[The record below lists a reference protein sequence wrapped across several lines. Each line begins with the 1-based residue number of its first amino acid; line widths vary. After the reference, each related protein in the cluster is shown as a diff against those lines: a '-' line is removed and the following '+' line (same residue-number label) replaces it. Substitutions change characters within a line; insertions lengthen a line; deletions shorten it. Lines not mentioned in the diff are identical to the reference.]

1 VKHPYLTPRRGSSN
15 YYFRRKIPLELQSL
29 LQRKDFWLSLETP
42 SKEVAIT
49 RLPQAALE
57 FERLVAP
64 ARATTE
70 AAAATGENWLPRG
83 LRPAN
88 DDEPHSYHPTVCPTG
103 WSPLSDTQIP
113 RLLERYRAHALAS
126 EREYR
131 IALHQ
136 PDIPPAEGE
145 PDEEARDAARQ
156 RLADEG
162 YTPAVHIALLQQEVE
177 QLKRARAG
185 EDYTDLRAQ
194 LEELLMFER
203 VWLPAA
209 SDSFQRLLV
218 EFATARLDT
227 LADEL
232 RRYEGEGNGQ
242 PDPALVPLVDE
253 NDTWS
258 AAVQGWVAEAAPQPK
273 TADEVRTQVARFE
286 RLVGSLPL
294 SALTAARV
302 EQFKAACLE
311 QEKVSKSRVNTILSL
326 LSAVITVAMKKK
338 LTLLGTNPFAGAK
351 YSRKAVRR
359 DADPEALRDA
369 YTVDELN
376 RLYASRVYV
385 HGHRPG
391 KGGREAAY
399 WVPLLGLHSGARLE
413 DLCRLRTR
421 DVVQRAGVWC
431 LHLHDTKREHRT
443 GEGST
448 MRYVPVHRTLV
459 RLGWLDYVQA
469 QDAGGLLFP
478 HLKLNKYGRLS
489 GMWSTWF
496 NEYLDTDVGLADP
509 RLDFHSF
516 RHTFKVF
523 GQLSGIDGAV
533 IEELLG
539 HAPDDWYGRNEGTE
553 KRLPFELLVQA
564 MEKLDFPGLE
574 LGHLPYA
581 GRV

>member
-1 VKHPYLTPRRGSSN
+1 MKHPYLTTRADSAH
-15 YYFRRKIPLELQSL
+15 YYFRRKVPLELRAQL
-29 LQRKDFWLSLETP
+29 RKTEIWVSLETP
-42 SKEVAIT
+42 CRTEAIT
-49 RLPQAALE
+49 RLPMAALE
-57 FERLVAP
+57 YERLVAP
-64 ARATTE
+64 ARA
-70 AAAATGENWLPRG
+70 AAAMAAEHWLPHG
-83 LRPAN
+83 LRPAGE
-88 DDEPHSYHPTVCPTG
+88 DEPRPYHPTTCPAG
-103 WSPLSDTQIP
+103 WTPLADVHMP
-113 RLLERYRAHALAS
+113 RLLERYHAHALAS

-131 IALHQ
+131 IALHKLDV
-136 PDIPPAEGE
+136 PGAEGE

-162 YTPAVHIALLQQEVE
+162 YTPATHIALLQQEVE
-177 QLKRARAG
+177 QLTRARAG
-185 EDYTDLRAQ
+185 EDYTDLREQ
-194 LEELLMFER
+194 LEELLTFER

-209 SDSFQRLLV
+209 SDSYQRLLV
-218 EFATARLDT
+218 DFATARLDA
-227 LADEL
+227 LAEEL
-232 RRYEGEGNGQ
+232 RRYEGKGQ

-286 RLVGSLPL
+286 RLVGCLQL
-294 SALTAARV
+294 SAVTGTHV

-311 QEKVSKSRVNTILSL
+311 QEKVSKSRVNTIVSL
-326 LSAVITVAMKKK
+326 LSAVINVAIKKK
-338 LTLLGTNPFAGAK
+338 LTTLVTNPFAGAK

-359 DADPEALRDA
+359 DADPEAQRDA

-399 WVPLLGLHSGARLE
+399 WVPLLGLYTGARLE

-421 DVVQRAGVWC
+421 DAVQRAGVWC

-443 GEGST
+443 GEENI
-448 MRYVPVHRTLV
+448 MRHVPVHRTLL

-478 HLKLNKYGRLS
+478 HLKPNKYGQLS
-489 GMWSTWF
+489 AMWSTWF
-496 NEYLDTDVGLADP
+496 AEYLDADVGLPDP

-523 GQLSGIDGAV
+523 GQLS
-533 IEELLG
+533 
-539 HAPDDWYGRNEGTE
+539 R
-553 KRLPFELLVQA
+553 
-564 MEKLDFPGLE
+564 
-574 LGHLPYA
+574 
-581 GRV
+581 

>member
-1 VKHPYLTPRRGSSN
+1 MKHPYLTARAGSRN
-15 YYFRRKIPLELQSL
+15 LYYRRKVPLDLQAL
-29 LQRKDFWLSLETP
+29 LQRKDFWLSLETS
-42 SKEVAIT
+42 SKEVAVT
-49 RLPQAALE
+49 RLPMAALE
-57 FERLVAP
+57 YERLVAP
-64 ARATTE
+64 ARATAD
-70 AAAATGENWLPRG
+70 AAREHWLPHG
-83 LRPAN
+83 LRPAG
-88 DDEPHSYHPTVCPTG
+88 DDAPQPYHPTACPAG
-103 WSPLSDTQIP
+103 WTPLADAQVP

-126 EREYR
+126 ERAYR
-131 IALHQ
+131 VALLAK
-136 PDIPPAEGE
+136 DISGAEGE
-145 PDEEARDAARQ
+145 PDEEARDAARK
-156 RLADEG
+156 RLAEEG
-162 YTPAVHIALLQQEVE
+162 YDAAVHLDLLRQEME
-177 QLKRARAG
+177 QLKDAHAA
-185 EDYTDLRAQ
+185 EDYTDLREQ
-194 LEELLMFER
+194 VEELLTFER
-203 VWLPAA
+203 AWLPAA
-209 SDSFQRLLV
+209 SDGFRRLLV
-218 EFATARLDT
+218 EFATARLDA
-227 LADEL
+227 LDEEL
-232 RRYEGEGNGQ
+232 RRYAGKGQ

-294 SALTAARV
+294 SALAGTHV
-302 EQFKAACLE
+302 EQLKAACLN

-338 LTLLGTNPFAGAK
+338 LTTLGTNPFAGAK

-369 YTVDELN
+369 YTADELN

-469 QDAGGLLFP
+469 QNAGGLLFP
-478 HLKLNKYGRLS
+478 HLKPNKYGQL
-489 GMWSTWF
+489 GAMWSTWF

-553 KRLPFELLVQA
+553 KRLPFELLAQA
-564 MEKLDFPGLE
+564 MEKLDFRGLE

-581 GRV
+581 GRT